1 LSVRLGLL
9 ISDEARR
16 QDALLRRLGLPC
28 LALLRE
34 GGEPEAWGILTD
46 RGVTPLA
53 RPSVPALMEAMLLD
67 KKTVGGRLRFVL
79 ARSIGSVE
87 VREVAAEDVAAVL
100 GGEGGCC
107 AS

>member
-1 LSVRLGLL
+1 
-9 ISDEARR
+9 
-16 QDALLRRLGLPC
+16 
-28 LALLRE
+28 
-34 GGEPEAWGILTD
+34 
-46 RGVTPLA
+46 
-53 RPSVPALMEAMLLD
+53 MEAMLLD